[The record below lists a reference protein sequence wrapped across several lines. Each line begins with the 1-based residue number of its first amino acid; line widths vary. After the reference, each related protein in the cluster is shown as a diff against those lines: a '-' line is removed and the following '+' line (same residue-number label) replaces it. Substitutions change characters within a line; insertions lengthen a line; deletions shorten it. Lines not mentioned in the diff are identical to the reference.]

1 MNTSSISKDSENYQ
15 NDDCLENETQNKD
28 LNNKET
34 KKKGRSQKT
43 SWIWKWF
50 ESVET
55 DFICKVE
62 VVKGQLCNKHYKN
75 GNSTGNLITH
85 LASKHKIMNNTKKH
99 NYVIRKNF

>member
-43 SWIWKWF
+43 SWI
-50 ESVET
+50 
-55 DFICKVE
+55 
-62 VVKGQLCNKHYKN
+62 
-75 GNSTGNLITH
+75 
-85 LASKHKIMNNTKKH
+85 
-99 NYVIRKNF
+99 